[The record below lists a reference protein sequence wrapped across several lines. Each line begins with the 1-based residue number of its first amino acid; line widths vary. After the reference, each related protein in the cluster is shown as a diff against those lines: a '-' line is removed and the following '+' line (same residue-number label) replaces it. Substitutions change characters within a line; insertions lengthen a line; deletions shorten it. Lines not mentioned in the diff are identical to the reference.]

1 MWVVC
6 TCIGDEVHQM
16 NTYAGRKLMLELGC
30 ASCLVGVLD
39 FTHAGMQLAVPV
51 LVSSPKWVR
60 QRPSLGAD
68 ALK

>member
-1 MWVVC
+1 
-6 TCIGDEVHQM
+6 M